1 MNKNIE
7 KKNSDHDARKSGF
20 PDLKT
25 KRLWLAEH
33 TDYSKKVVFPCTV
46 CHELGT
52 EVTSYGE
59 IRKYIIEMKA
69 ENFPCG
75 EISISVNVRNDLN
88 KTLKSLSTVKLYKEV
103 YGSLTSNHGDFGS
116 KNNGCDIMIDGGRFE
131 FDENEGKIQIQF
143 GNNEKTNGLING
155 AHTAEIIN
163 VAKNNKICID
173 KQNLMV
179 RIFVLVFNEG
189 LQESEKQK
197 YAAEFTIAKNSVA
210 ELAIAD
216 KMRAKG
222 TVNTL
227 KFDSI
232 TEDLIAG
239 CDDARDHF
247 YSRLSIAKLYYK
259 IVSKVGIDGFIVN
272 GLVNGQLSQGKTLEW
287 IDKMDNNSTIEHD
300 DDILN
305 EMHKYI
311 KLYEMLC
318 YAEYDQGKLANKL
331 IKTNKNKKFYMELIR
346 KKSSMQ
352 HHDQYSEGLFCL
364 FVDPKNSLSHDM
376 LNEANYL
383 RFHDY
388 IYEKCKKQMCS
399 KKYGG
404 IPKAFTL
411 PGIWEDIQKAAEE
424 FFAL

>member
-1 MNKNIE
+1 MNIQNTNHQIIAFKYI
-7 KKNSDHDARKSGF
+7 ACC
-20 PDLKT
+20 P
-25 KRLWLAEH
+25 
-33 TDYSKKVVFPCTV
+33 Y
-46 CHELGT
+46 GT
-52 EVTSYGE
+52 EITSYGK
-59 IRKYIIEMKA
+59 IRKYVVEMKA

-75 EISISVNVRNDLN
+75 EISISANVRNDLN
-88 KTLKSLSTVKLYKEV
+88 KTLKSLKTVSLYKDI
-103 YGSLTSNHGDFGS
+103 YNSLVSNSGDFGS
-116 KNNGCDIMIDGGRFE
+116 KNNGCDILIEGGSVE
-131 FDENEGKIQIQF
+131 LDENEGKIQIQF
-143 GNNEKTNGLING
+143 GSNEKTNGLING

-163 VAKNNKICID
+163 LAKNNKICID

-179 RIFVLVFNEG
+179 RIFVLAFNEG

-227 KFDSI
+227 KFDNM

-272 GLVNGQLSQGKTLEW
+272 GQLSQGKTLEW
-287 IDKMDNNSTIEHD
+287 MDKNSTIEHD
-300 DDILN
+300 DNILN

-318 YAEYDQGKLANKL
+318 YAEYDQNKVANKL
-331 IKTNKNKKFYMELIR
+331 IKKNRNKKFYMEFIK
-346 KKSSMQ
+346 KKSSIQ

-364 FVDPKNSLSHDM
+364 FVDPKNSLSCDM

-383 RFHDY
+383 KFHDY

-399 KKYGG
+399 KEYGG

-411 PGIWEDIQKAAEE
+411 PGIWKDIQKAAEE
-424 FFAL
+424 FFAV